1 MSKVVQEVSE
11 LKSKEMTDEVRFTCV
26 FKEFVYMFTVFQIK
40 KKIQEKRIQGSLIV
54 VKLKKLN
61 RLDKIRLANRRESLA
76 KEKLNV
82 DSKRLKLQ
90 NLSKYSNKIFRA
102 HSLTYSNISVY
113 EADHLKKE
121 INKCISF
128 KSEDEDIELVSLE
141 EFMAKATE
149 DNGSLDEHQ
158 LRMKRLEFE
167 LRLRKE
173 YAEQCKQLE
182 KSKEEV
188 AQKIVSLRDN
198 LDSLEPCLQNI
209 CKVTRPV
216 QKILNMNFEAE
227 WETEKIIR
235 LLPQPLFMA

>member
-1 MSKVVQEVSE
+1 M
-11 LKSKEMTDEVRFTCV
+11 
-26 FKEFVYMFTVFQIK
+26 
-40 KKIQEKRIQGSLIV
+40 
-54 VKLKKLN
+54 KKLN

-82 DSKRLKLQ
+82 DSSRLKLQ
-90 NLSKYSNKIFRA
+90 NLI
-102 HSLTYSNISVY
+102 Y

-141 EFMAKATE
+141 EFFEKASE
-149 DNGSLDEHQ
+149 DNSKPEVLDDKHQ

-173 YAEQCKQLE
+173 YASTCKDLE
-182 KSKEEV
+182 KSKEDV
-188 AQKIVSLRDN
+188 AQKIISVRDN

-227 WETEKIIR
+227 WETEKIVR
-235 LLPQPLFMA
+235 LLPHPLFMAYVSLTITYV

>member
-1 MSKVVQEVSE
+1 
-11 LKSKEMTDEVRFTCV
+11 
-26 FKEFVYMFTVFQIK
+26 MFTVFQIK

-90 NLSKYSNKIFRA
+90 NLSKYSSKIFRA
-102 HSLTYSNISVY
+102 QSLTYSNISVY

-149 DNGSLDEHQ
+149 DNGNLDEHQ